1 MWIRKM
7 KVLICG
13 SRKWADEKPIKDIID
28 SLPPKSTVITG
39 GALGADSIAE
49 NVALKRKDLKVEVIY
64 AKWQMYGKLAGPK
77 RNIEMLEEK
86 PDIVYAFPDKG
97 SKGTYHTIREAEKRG
112 IKVVIYENNL

>member
-49 NVALKRKDLKVEVIY
+49 NVALKR
-64 AKWQMYGKLAGPK
+64 
-77 RNIEMLEEK
+77 NIEMLEEK
-86 PDIVYAFPDKG
+86 PDIVYAFPEKG